1 MIKLLEKMPF
11 LSEIG
16 YFINCFYVVVDDKTF
31 ASETCSALQMCIYT
45 KLVKFIV
52 RSRATDPI
60 YFTRYYSIPK
70 FIDAHKNVSEDTY
83 LVTMDVSSL
92 YTNIPYE
99 EGVDLVAD
107 FYEETLSYSG
117 NYDVEI
123 MPVPKDTLKKLM
135 FFILRNCTFEFN
147 KGLYRQNFGTT
158 MGASFSVKYA
168 NIFMYQWFRKY
179 LQLYSGIKPIIIARL
194 IDDCFFVWDN
204 SEEEL
209 KLFETYLNNCHTSIK
224 FEINFSKKQVSFL
237 DTITYI
243 EECKIKTSLYTKPT
257 DKKQYLHFESNHPK
271 HFFH

>member
-1 MIKLLEKMPF
+1 
-11 LSEIG
+11 
-16 YFINCFYVVVDDKTF
+16 
-31 ASETCSALQMCIYT
+31 
-45 KLVKFIV
+45 
-52 RSRATDPI
+52 
-60 YFTRYYSIPK
+60 
-70 FIDAHKNVSEDTY
+70 
-83 LVTMDVSSL
+83 MDVSSL
-92 YTNIPYE
+92 YTNIPHE

-107 FYEETLSYSG
+107 FYEETLSYWG

-257 DKKQYLHFESNHPK
+257 DKSNIYILKVIILSMFFHQYLTPK
-271 HFFH
+271 L